1 MTFQGGTPR
10 RFVLTVQ
17 HVELSG
23 CQQSRMSET
32 IPLSV
37 VGTQEPA
44 DQRARRADA
53 RANRARI
60 LEAAAQLSAEQ
71 GIAALTMEDVV
82 SAAGVGKGTLY
93 RHFGS
98 KGELALA
105 LLDEHFAS
113 FQNQVLA
120 QLRQMNAGGDAYL
133 LQLIRFLDEF
143 VAFIELHL
151 PLFCEIQREGI
162 QNVGENMAPYVWLC
176 LTVRGLLVA
185 ATRAGELPAHLDD
198 EYLADA
204 LLAPVSAHFYRF
216 LREQRGFAPA
226 RIRAGMRQ
234 MVLGLATNDAGRAR

>member
-1 MTFQGGTPR
+1 
-10 RFVLTVQ
+10 
-17 HVELSG
+17 
-23 CQQSRMSET
+23 MSET
-32 IPLSV
+32 IPLSLV
-37 VGTQEPA
+37 RTQEPA
-44 DQRARRADA
+44 DPRARRADA

-60 LEAAAQLSAEQ
+60 LEAAVQLSARQ
-71 GIAALTMEDVV
+71 GIAAFTMEDVV
-82 SAAGVGKGTLY
+82 AAAGVGKGTLY

-113 FQNQVLA
+113 FQNQALR

-133 LQLIRFLDEF
+133 RQLIHFLDEL
-143 VAFIELHL
+143 VAFTELHL

-162 QNVGENMAPYVWLC
+162 QTVGQNVAPYTWLF

-185 ATRAGELPAHLDD
+185 AARAGELPVPLDE

-216 LREQRGFAPA
+216 LREQRGFAPE

-234 MVLGLATNDAGRAR
+234 IVLGLAAAAAGNAR